1 MHTIDISNQKNNT
14 NLNSAKR
21 SRPIGLSLKK
31 TTLTG
36 LKKKVPLVNLDQ
48 INIKT
53 VNHGDAIAD
62 YVVNELVTPKGSVAN
77 TGTLEPYISAD
88 ENYKRDHIGRTNP
101 LNTLDSSF
109 ISKEDA
115 GVEKLK
121 NKLLNMAI
129 ETISA

>member
-1 MHTIDISNQKNNT
+1 M
-14 NLNSAKR
+14 KR
-21 SRPIGLSLKK
+21 

-53 VNHGDAIAD
+53 VNNGDAIAD
-62 YVVNELVTPKGSVAN
+62 YDVNELVRPKGSVAN

-88 ENYKRDHIGRTNP
+88 ENYKRDQIGRTNP

-121 NKLLNMAI
+121 NQLLNMAI